1 MLLLVIWLFLSL
13 SPAFLKAYPV
23 QSQVNFQDRSALP
36 AHLSEPADYP
46 DLTNGL
52 TDAEVQQSLE
62 DLTLDDLDS
71 LNKLLDEHISQ
82 NENADTDVAQNRQAK
97 ATKHTKQALQSSAE
111 AAVDDGCRD
120 DEDLDDTKS
129 NQCTKRTTCQ
139 TTKRCPKKT
148 TSVPK
153 TTRTCV
159 APRPT
164 DNCKPKSG
172 GNMDDDLITDTT
184 KSPRPIIKKY
194 KKSKDDLECDANDF
208 LCHAMKRDRNKEA
221 KSNLQEAVVPE
232 SKQYVPGKELAG
244 IDQLGEEIIP
254 AFNDQGEPLDETL
267 NLEFFKTPKQEVNL
281 KQSAQQKQQTNFE
294 LENDASLEQDHQSEL
309 ELETNPELEN
319 QSNQKKEDQISLKQ
333 QQLNIKKNYE
343 ANLKDLK
350 LDNQKKVRQE
360 HEENLNHEDREIH
373 SRDNVKQE
381 HIVKL
386 KQEEEANLYQDY
398 QSNFERDNL
407 EPENVVQ
414 LNQKD
419 PAKFCQDYHSNFERE
434 REQLANLELRNQNSL
449 KQENLNHEHQATLDF
464 SDQGNFKE
472 ENQANF
478 DLGNRYDFEQE
489 QKIDLELD
497 NRAKFDY
504 GEQACLHQGK
514 QAYLHQGDQQIYRDQ
529 KESANNMEEA
539 RQVAEEPAP
548 LDSNKC
554 YQLSRIDQR
563 KRKQAEVESPIE
575 EQFHN
580 VDEKK
585 QIVTKNELANADLG
599 QQESCFDSDSFIA
612 NNARDPPR
620 YLIQMQDEC
629 IQSENDRGDRRL
641 REDRSQSEA
650 LNLEKLAEE
659 EEVGPMEDFNLE
671 AEYKRSKRENKET
684 DDAPENSKETYIK
697 KLMDSFP
704 RDQGGQINDNAGLM
718 ASNLAHLRIKRS

>member
-1 MLLLVIWLFLSL
+1 MLLLGIWLFFGV
-13 SPAFLKAYPV
+13 SPAFLEAYPV
-23 QSQVNFQDRSALP
+23 QSQVNFQERSALP

-52 TDAEVQQSLE
+52 TDDEVQLSLE
-62 DLTLDDLDS
+62 DLTLDDLNS
-71 LNKLLDEHISQ
+71 LNKLLDEHISR
-82 NENADTDVAQNRQAK
+82 NENADTDVAQKRQAK
-97 ATKHTKQALQSSAE
+97 VTKHTKQQVLQSSEE

-129 NQCTKRTTCQ
+129 NQYTKRTTCQ
-139 TTKRCPKKT
+139 TTTRCVKKT
-148 TSVPK
+148 TTCVPK
-153 TTRTCV
+153 TSRTYV
-159 APRPT
+159 TPRT
-164 DNCKPKSG
+164 SDNCKPKSG
-172 GNMDDDLITDTT
+172 GGMDDDLITDTT

-194 KKSKDDLECDANDF
+194 KKPTDDLECDANDF
-208 LCHAMKRDRNKEA
+208 LCHAMKRGRNKA
-221 KSNLQEAVVPE
+221 AMSNPQEDGVHE
-232 SKQYVPGKELAG
+232 
-244 IDQLGEEIIP
+244 QLGEGIIP
-254 AFNDQGEPLDETL
+254 AFNDQEEPLDETL
-267 NLEFFKTPKQEVNL
+267 NLEFLKTPKQEVNL
-281 KQSAQQKQQTNFE
+281 KQSAQQKQPTYFE

-319 QSNQKKEDQISLKQ
+319 PSNQQKENQISLKQ
-333 QQLNIKKNYE
+333 QQSNIKKNYE

-350 LDNQKKVRQE
+350 IYNQKKVRQE
-360 HEENLNHEDREIH
+360 HEENLKHEDREIY
-373 SRDNVKQE
+373 SKDNLKQE
-381 HIVKL
+381 YKVKL

-407 EPENVVQ
+407 EPENIEQ
-414 LNQKD
+414 LNQED
-419 PAKFCQDYHSNFERE
+419 QAKFYQDYQSNFGRE
-434 REQLANLELRNQNSL
+434 REQPANLNQL
-449 KQENLNHEHQATLDF
+449 YLNHEHQATLDF
-464 SDQGNFKE
+464 SNHGNFRD
-472 ENQANF
+472 ENPANF
-478 DLGNRYDFEQE
+478 DLENQYNFEQE
-489 QKIDLELD
+489 QKINLDLD

-504 GEQACLHQGK
+504 GEQAS
-514 QAYLHQGDQQIYRDQ
+514 LHQGDQQIYRDH
-529 KESANNMEEA
+529 KVLENNMEEVK
-539 RQVAEEPAP
+539 RVEREPLAEEPAP

-554 YQLSRIDQR
+554 YQLS
-563 KRKQAEVESPIE
+563 
-575 EQFHN
+575 N

-585 QIVTKNELANADLG
+585 QIITK
-599 QQESCFDSDSFIA
+599 ESSFDGHGHSFIA

-659 EEVGPMEDFNLE
+659 DEVGPMEDFNLE

-704 RDQGGQINDNAGLM
+704 RDQGGQIDDNAGLR